1 MNRVDLQRLSRMRAQ
16 EAKALLDAGYFA
28 GSYYLMGYSVECAIK
43 AAIAKRTQRYDFPD
57 KQLALDSF
65 KHDLP
70 SLLQTA
76 RLRPTLDAAMTASVP
91 LRENWAVVKDW
102 SEITRYEPATA
113 ESKARDFYSACT
125 ARTHGILAWLKTY
138 W

>member
-1 MNRVDLQRLSRMRAQ
+1 MNRGDLQRLSRIRAQ
-16 EAKALLDAGYFA
+16 EAKALLDSGHFG

-43 AAIAKRTQRYDFPD
+43 AAIAKRTQRHDFPD
-57 KQLALDSF
+57 RQLAIDSF
-65 KHDLP
+65 KHDLS

-76 RLRPTLDAAMTASVP
+76 RLRTALDAAMAVSQP

-102 SEITRYEPATA
+102 TETVRYESATA
-113 ESKARDFYSACT
+113 ESTARDFYSACT
-125 ARTHGILAWLKTY
+125 ARTNGILTWLKHY